1 MKCLKCEKVLR
12 YLMPES
18 TNVDNGGDMVVT
30 FHYGSRHDM
39 MLVYK
44 NRKQVLDD
52 GSAIGETLRSD
63 RIMAYICD
71 DCFAKHVDL
80 FEGGS

>member
-39 MLVYK
+39 MLGYK